1 LDPYSGSA
9 HNVTGQS
16 YSALGNFKKALH
28 HYNFTIE
35 QSKQLSNPH
44 QQAETLNLKA
54 HSLFNMGRVDN
65 ALECN
70 NEAIELSPHNIVLY
84 LDRAK
89 MFLAIDET

>member
-1 LDPYSGSA
+1 MDPYSSLA

-16 YSALGNFKKALH
+16 YSGLGKFKQALQ

-35 QSKQLSNPH
+35 QSKYHSNPH

-54 HSLFNMGRVDN
+54 QSLFNMGRVKN

-70 NEAIELSPHNIVLY
+70 AEAISLSPHNIVLY

-89 MFLAIDET
+89 MMIEME